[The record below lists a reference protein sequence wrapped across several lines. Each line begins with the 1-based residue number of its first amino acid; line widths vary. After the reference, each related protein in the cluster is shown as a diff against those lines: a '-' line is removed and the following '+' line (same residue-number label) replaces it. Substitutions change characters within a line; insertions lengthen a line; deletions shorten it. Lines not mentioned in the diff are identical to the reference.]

1 MADIKKLGFSYE
13 IHTDGTKDP
22 ISSSCTYCTHVAKRL
37 QAKVDS
43 LKAAYRHV
51 PKKLLRDLEIANI
64 TKDDHTTRDK
74 DRIVTCP
81 RLLAHRCELCGK
93 YGHTRSRC
101 VDCSYC
107 GKHGHIA
114 NECPKQLADDRARG
128 WTMVLKGITPKIMA
142 KLSPI
147 ITELAM
153 VDD

>member
-51 PKKLLRDLEIANI
+51 PKKLLRDLEIANV

-74 DRIVTCP
+74 ENMAIHDLVALIVHTVANMDILQTNVP
-81 RLLAHRCELCGK
+81 NNSQMIVLEDGQLFLRELHLRLWQNFL
-93 YGHTRSRC
+93 
-101 VDCSYC
+101 
-107 GKHGHIA
+107 
-114 NECPKQLADDRARG
+114 Q
-128 WTMVLKGITPKIMA
+128 
-142 KLSPI
+142 LSPNWQW
-147 ITELAM
+147 
-153 VDD
+153 